1 MNRIVCIDEID
12 RLLTKERTI
21 VYDLFEWP
29 YLCPNVL
36 VVVGIANSVDLVDRA
51 LPLLLI
57 RGEKP
62 ATLVFPSYSET
73 DLRSIVTQRIQLCNQ
88 ALDTHLVL
96 FQDSA
101 IQLCAKKVAEMGD
114 ARRLLDVC
122 KTALQTVYS
131 EGLGR
136 SWGAAQR

>member
-62 ATLVFPSYSET
+62 DTLVFPSYSET

-88 ALDTHLVL
+88 ALGTHLVL

-122 KTALQTVYS
+122 KTALQTAYS

-136 SWGAAQR
+136 SW